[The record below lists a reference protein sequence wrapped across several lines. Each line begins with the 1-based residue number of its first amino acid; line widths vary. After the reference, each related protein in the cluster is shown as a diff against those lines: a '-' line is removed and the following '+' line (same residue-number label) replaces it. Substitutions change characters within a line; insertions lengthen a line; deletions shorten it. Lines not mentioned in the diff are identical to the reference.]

1 MLPSLPVSNSSF
13 SALRTAGQV
22 YVDKTELIYKMAREM
37 NSAYSLSHPRRFGKS
52 LLVSTLC
59 ELFQGNREL
68 FEGLWI
74 DREGDWNWKSH
85 PVIVLDFNG
94 IPSETPEALEANL
107 LESIN
112 EHADRFGVAL
122 EQTSISRRLREL
134 LEKATHKA
142 GEKVVVLVD
151 EYDKPILN
159 FLGKG
164 EEAVKIAHQN
174 RAVLKRLFGTLKGK
188 EVQEQLRFLFFTGI
202 TRFGKVSIF
211 SDLNQLEDIS
221 NSSAYAGLLGYTQ
234 EELTTCFPAHIEA
247 FCKKTGQNED
257 ELINTLRRQYNGY
270 RFSPN
275 PLLVYNPFSILRSL
289 KNQEF
294 GSYWFDSGTPTYL
307 TDLFAASPLN
317 PEQLEAVKVPERL
330 ANTFDIE
337 NLDMAALLFQSGY
350 LTIHDV
356 HDRALTLGYP
366 NEEVKGAFLEL
377 LYGSLTNRQAVSGLV
392 TAFDL
397 ADHLAVE
404 DLEAFMEGVDAVF
417 ASIPQVLGEKLNEA
431 NFHTLFYVVASLTG
445 MIATSE
451 ILSSRGRTDLA
462 IEFPDK
468 VFVIE
473 FKCGRSPE
481 KALQQIRE
489 KGYMDRWAGTG
500 RKRIAIGINF
510 SVAKRNV
517 QSWKAESY

>member
-13 SALRTAGQV
+13 SVMRTAGQV
-22 YVDKTELIYKMAREM
+22 YVDKTELIYKLAREI
-37 NSAYSLSHPRRFGKS
+37 NSAYFLSHPRRFGKS
-52 LLVSTLC
+52 LLVSTLS
-59 ELFQGNREL
+59 ELFLGKREL

-74 DREGDWNWKSH
+74 DREGDWQWQEH
-85 PVIVLDFNG
+85 PVIVLDFNE
-94 IPSETPEALEANL
+94 ISSETPEALETNL
-107 LESIN
+107 LESIEEN
-112 EHADRFGVAL
+112 ADRFQVSL
-122 EQTSISRRLREL
+122 DQSSVSRRFREL
-134 LEKATHKA
+134 LEKASSKIGNKA
-142 GEKVVVLVD
+142 VVLVD

-164 EEAVKIAHQN
+164 KEAVNTAHQN
-174 RAVLKRLFGTLKGK
+174 RAILKRLFGTLKGK
-188 EVQEQLRFLFFTGI
+188 AVQEHLRFVFFTGI

-221 NSSAYAGLLGYTQ
+221 NASGYAGLLGYTQ
-234 EELTTCFPAHIEA
+234 EELTSCFSDHLDA
-247 FCKKTGQNED
+247 FCKKLDKSKD
-257 ELINTLRRQYNGY
+257 EVIEIMRRQYNGY
-270 RFSPN
+270 RFSEN

-289 KNQEF
+289 KSQEF

-307 TDLFAASPLN
+307 TDLFAASPLH
-317 PEQLEAVKVPERL
+317 PEQLESFKVPERL

-337 NLDMAALLFQSGY
+337 NLDMSALLFQSGY

-377 LYGSLTNRQAVSGLV
+377 LYGSLTNRQAMSGLV

-397 ADHLAVE
+397 ADHLDVE
-404 DLEAFMEGVDAVF
+404 DLDAFMEGVDAVF
-417 ASIPQVLGEKLNEA
+417 ASIPNVLGEKLNEA
-431 NFHTLFYVVASLTG
+431 NFHTLFYVAASLTG

-468 VFVIE
+468 VYVIE
-473 FKCGRSPE
+473 FKCGRSPQ
-481 KALQQIRE
+481 KALQQIRD
-489 KGYMDRWAGTG
+489 KGYMDRWAGSG

-510 SVAKRNV
+510 SAAKRNV
-517 QSWKAESY
+517 QSWKSEVY

>member
-13 SALRTAGQV
+13 STLREAGQV
-22 YVDKTELIYKMAREM
+22 YVDKTEWIYRLAREI
-37 NSAYSLSHPRRFGKS
+37 NSAYFLSHPRRFGKS
-52 LLVSTLC
+52 LLVSTLQ
-59 ELFQGNREL
+59 ELFRGNREL

-74 DREGDWNWKSH
+74 DRETGWEWKPH

-94 IPSETPEALEANL
+94 ITSETPERFEINL
-107 LESIN
+107 SAKFAQTAAAFDVELDEPPISG
-112 EHADRFGVAL
+112 RFKELIGKVA
-122 EQTSISRRLREL
+122 ETTGQ
-134 LEKATHKA
+134 
-142 GEKVVVLVD
+142 KVVILVD

-164 EEAVKIAHQN
+164 PEAIQIAHQN
-174 RAVLKRLFGTLKGK
+174 RAILKRLFGTLKEN
-188 EVQEQLRFLFFTGI
+188 EVQQHLRFLFITGI

-211 SDLNQLEDIS
+211 SDLNQVEDIS
-221 NSSAYAGLLGYTQ
+221 NSPSHAGLLGYTQ
-234 EELTTCFPAHIEA
+234 EELTTCFAQHIHA
-247 FCKKTGQNED
+247 FSEKLGQSE
-257 ELINTLRRQYNGY
+257 EQVIATLRRQYNGY
-270 RFSPN
+270 RFSSN
-275 PLLVYNPFSILRSL
+275 PLQVYNPFSILRSL
-289 KNQEF
+289 KDLEF

-307 TDLFAASPLN
+307 TDLFAASPIQ
-317 PEQLEAVKVPERL
+317 PEQLEGLKVPERL

-350 LTIHDV
+350 LTIHEV

-397 ADHLAVE
+397 ADHLAIE
-404 DLEAFMEGVDAVF
+404 DIEAFMKGVNAVF

-451 ILSSRGRTDLA
+451 ILSSEGRTDLA

-468 VFVIE
+468 VYVIE
-473 FKCGRSPE
+473 FKCGRSPQ
-481 KALQQIRE
+481 KALEQIRE
-489 KGYMDRWAGTG
+489 KNYMDRWAGT
-500 RKRIAIGINF
+500 KRQCIAIGINF

-517 QSWKAESY
+517 QGWDVERY

>member
-1 MLPSLPVSNSSF
+1 M
-13 SALRTAGQV
+13 RTAGQV
-22 YVDKTELIYKMAREM
+22 YVDKTELIYKMAREI
-37 NSAYSLSHPRRFGKS
+37 NSAYFLSHPRRFGKS
-52 LLVSTLC
+52 LLVSTLS
-59 ELFQGNREL
+59 ELFQGKREL
-68 FEGLWI
+68 FDGLWI
-74 DREGDWNWKSH
+74 DREGDWEWQSH
-85 PVIVLDFNG
+85 PVIVLDFNE

-107 LESIN
+107 LECIDEN
-112 EHADRFGVAL
+112 AKRFGVTL
-122 EQTSISRRLREL
+122 DQTSISRRFREL
-134 LEKATHKA
+134 LEKSTREY
-142 GEKVVVLVD
+142 GEKAVVLVD

-164 EEAVKIAHQN
+164 DEAVKTAHQN
-174 RAVLKRLFGTLKGK
+174 RAILKRLFGTLKGK
-188 EVQEQLRFLFFTGI
+188 EAQEHLRFVFFTGI

-211 SDLNQLEDIS
+211 SDLNQLKDVS
-221 NSSAYAGLLGYTQ
+221 NSAEYAGLLGYTH
-234 EELTTCFPAHIEA
+234 EELTENFSAHVDAFSEKLGRSKAEIIE
-247 FCKKTGQNED
+247 
-257 ELINTLRRQYNGY
+257 TLRRQYNGY
-270 RFSPN
+270 RFSES
-275 PLLVYNPFSILRSL
+275 PLQVYNPFSILLALQDL
-289 KNQEF
+289 KF

-307 TDLFAASPLN
+307 TDLFAASPLR
-317 PEQLEAVKVPERL
+317 PEQLESFKIPERM

-356 HDRALTLGYP
+356 HDRALTVGYP

-377 LYGSLTNRQAVSGLV
+377 LYGSLTNRQAMSGLV

-404 DLEAFMEGVDAVF
+404 DLDAFMEGVDAVF
-417 ASIPQVLGEKLNEA
+417 ASIPHVLGEKLNEA

-468 VFVIE
+468 VYVIE

-510 SVAKRNV
+510 SAAKRNV
-517 QSWKAESY
+517 QSWKAIDE

>member
-13 SALRTAGQV
+13 STLRTAGQV
-22 YVDKTELIYKMAREM
+22 YVDKTELIYKMAQEI
-37 NSAYSLSHPRRFGKS
+37 NSAYFLSHPRRFGKS
-52 LLVSTLC
+52 LLVSTLS
-59 ELFQGNREL
+59 ELFLGRREL

-74 DREGDWNWKSH
+74 DREGDWEWQEH

-94 IPSETPEALEANL
+94 ISSETPETLE
-107 LESIN
+107 IN
-112 EHADRFGVAL
+112 
-122 EQTSISRRLREL
+122 LREK
-134 LEKATHKA
+134 LEFYGKEFGIKFDRSSVSGQFEELIRKSATVA
-142 GEKVVVLVD
+142 GQSAVVLVD

-164 EEAVKIAHQN
+164 DEAVKIAHQN
-174 RAVLKRLFGTLKGK
+174 RAILKRLFGTLKGNV
-188 EVQEQLRFLFFTGI
+188 VQESLRFVFFTGI

-211 SDLNQLEDIS
+211 SDLNQLKDVS
-221 NSSAYAGLLGYTQ
+221 NSTKYAGLLGYTH
-234 EELTTCFPAHIEA
+234 EELIANFSPHIEA
-247 FCKKTGQNED
+247 FCEKIGQSKDAVIE
-257 ELINTLRRQYNGY
+257 TLRRQYNGY
-270 RFSPN
+270 RFSKN
-275 PLLVYNPFSILRSL
+275 PLQVYNPFSILL
-289 KNQEF
+289 ALQDQEF

-307 TDLFAASPLN
+307 TDLFAASPLR
-317 PEQLEAVKVPERL
+317 PEQLESFKVPERL

-356 HDRALTLGYP
+356 HDRALTVGYP

-377 LYGSLTNRQAVSGLV
+377 LYGSLTNRQAMSGLV

-404 DLEAFMEGVDAVF
+404 DLGAFMEGIDAVF
-417 ASIPQVLGEKLNEA
+417 ASIPHVLGEKLNEA

-468 VFVIE
+468 VYVIE
-473 FKCGRSPE
+473 FKCGRSPQ
-481 KALQQIRE
+481 KALQQIRD

-517 QSWKAESY
+517 QSWESEVC

>member
-13 SALRTAGQV
+13 STLRTAGQV
-22 YVDKTELIYKMAREM
+22 YVDKTELIYKMAREI
-37 NSAYSLSHPRRFGKS
+37 NSAYFLSHPRRFGKS
-52 LLVSTLC
+52 LLVSTLDA
-59 ELFQGNREL
+59 LFQGKREL

-74 DREGDWNWKSH
+74 DREGDWEWESH

-94 IPSETPEALEANL
+94 ITSETPEALETNL
-107 LESIN
+107 LSRIN
-112 EHADRFGVAL
+112 GRAEEFEITLKEEGLGLRFH
-122 EQTSISRRLREL
+122 EL
-134 LEKATHKA
+134 IVKCSKKFENKT
-142 GEKVVVLVD
+142 VVLVD

-164 EEAVKIAHQN
+164 DEAVKMAHRN
-174 RAVLKRLFGTLKGK
+174 RAILKRLFGTLKGK
-188 EVQEQLRFLFFTGI
+188 DVQEQLRFVFFTGI

-211 SDLNQLEDIS
+211 SDLNQLKDVS
-221 NSSAYAGLLGYTQ
+221 NSSEYAGLLGYTH
-234 EELTTCFPAHIEA
+234 EELTEYFSPHIDA
-247 FCKKTGQNED
+247 FCEKIDKSKED
-257 ELINTLRRQYNGY
+257 VIETLRRQYNGY
-270 RFSPN
+270 RFSKN
-275 PLLVYNPFSILRSL
+275 PLQVYNPFSILL
-289 KNQEF
+289 ALQDCEF

-307 TDLFAASPLN
+307 TDLFAASPLR
-317 PEQLEAVKVPERL
+317 PEQLESFKIPERL

-377 LYGSLTNRQAVSGLV
+377 LYGSLTNRQAMSGLV

-404 DLEAFMEGVDAVF
+404 DLDAFMEGVDAVF

-451 ILSSRGRTDLA
+451 ILSSQGRTDLA

-468 VFVIE
+468 VYVIE
-473 FKCGRSPE
+473 FKCGRSPQ

-510 SVAKRNV
+510 SAAKRMV